1 MFGSFIPEMDRSL
14 SRPTA
19 STCASQYRYY
29 IVVCCQKQF
38 AVGQDVEISK
48 LTDGGGVFGEE
59 TSEAHLRLLPQAAQC
74 TAATAATLLRTDGRR
89 VSGCERLGRLKEMG
103 TPERSGLQGFFWD
116 DENTCSQVDRSD
128 DGTTV

>member
-1 MFGSFIPEMDRSL
+1 MHKPQCQQLNQQKSKNNSGSASWEAEVTG
-14 SRPTA
+14 RPRT
-19 STCASQYRYY
+19 R
-29 IVVCCQKQF
+29 
-38 AVGQDVEISK
+38 
-48 LTDGGGVFGEE
+48 
-59 TSEAHLRLLPQAAQC
+59 EAHLRLLPQAAQC

>member
-1 MFGSFIPEMDRSL
+1 VLEQFGRNCKDGERWMMFGSFIPEMDRSL

-59 TSEAHLRLLPQAAQC
+59 TEAFFLPRSVLGQSIHYRVLSER
-74 TAATAATLLRTDGRR
+74 
-89 VSGCERLGRLKEMG
+89 
-103 TPERSGLQGFFWD
+103 
-116 DENTCSQVDRSD
+116 
-128 DGTTV
+128 